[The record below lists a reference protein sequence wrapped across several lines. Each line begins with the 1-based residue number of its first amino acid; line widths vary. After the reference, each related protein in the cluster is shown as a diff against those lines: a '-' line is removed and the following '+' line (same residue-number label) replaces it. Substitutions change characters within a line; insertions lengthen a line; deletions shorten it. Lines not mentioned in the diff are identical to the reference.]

1 MFTNITC
8 TKDEMK
14 LDDYL
19 KEEMLNTIRQEVD
32 LGFEDWKP
40 ELKKFIKKTIRK
52 ELKKILKEK
61 NCG

>member
-14 LDDYL
+14 LDECL
-19 KEEMLNTIRQEVD
+19 KEELLNTIREEID

-40 ELKKFIKKTIRK
+40 ELKKFIKKTI
-52 ELKKILKEK
+52 KKSIKRAVK
-61 NCG
+61 KYSK